1 MNTLEMKGHL
11 LAPVLALVATG
22 SIAQTASVS
31 FSGMVVGATCAVAV
45 SGAAVSNH
53 ATAIALPPVNAYQT
67 NLTDNISGKTI
78 FSLGMTSCSATSPVT
93 PLISITSRQAV
104 GGYIASGIKNLVIE
118 LGKESKKDEQKSSVA
133 LVVPQIPGATKE
145 SVQDTIQNDFYIQY
159 RAVVG
164 DAGSD
169 DAVVPTITVNL
180 IYL

>member
-1 MNTLEMKGHL
+1 MKGHL

-118 LGKESKKDEQKSSVA
+118 LGTESTDNAQKNSIPIAVA
-133 LVVPQIPGATKE
+133 QTPSTGATSSKE
-145 SVQDTIQNDFYIQY
+145 YGKTDFYIQY
-159 RAVVG
+159 RAVSGVA
-164 DAGSD
+164 DSSD
-169 DAVVPTITVNL
+169 TNNVTPTIIINL
-180 IYL
+180 IYV

>member
-1 MNTLEMKGHL
+1 MKGHL

-133 LVVPQIPGATKE
+133 LVVTQIPGATKE

-169 DAVVPTITVNL
+169 AVVPTITVNL